1 MKDII
6 VDGNDEKI
14 YLGEKM
20 MGRKIKVYTYR
31 CINGSCR
38 NIEER
43 QGVNKT
49 EIDCPQCGKRMK
61 KIGTRE
67 IELD

>member
-1 MKDII
+1 
-6 VDGNDEKI
+6 
-14 YLGEKM
+14 M

-38 NIEER
+38 NIEDR
-43 QGVNKT
+43 QGVNKY

-61 KIGTRE
+61 RIGVRE